1 MEQKKGKQ
9 KYSPIWNLFE
19 VIDRDC
25 ARCLI
30 CAKRFSYR
38 STTSNLRKHLER
50 KHGTLQVVQTVP
62 RLGNEVEELTST
74 QSQIF
79 QIASPPKKA
88 AQQSTPQHI
97 QIKLIPTQQIS
108 TQQANTQQIYSPQLN
123 LQNAVAFKKLKKDK
137 KSLPV
142 VQNEAEGSVNDALM
156 QLFIRDFHPISTVE
170 DEGFRGFITSLNPTY
185 EIPTKK
191 YISQTLLPAM
201 YQKCVENARIVSRT
215 ITSACITTECW
226 TSSSDESFL
235 AITSHFLDSDFYFK
249 SVLLSCSLLE
259 ENFTSESLADEIHR
273 NINDWELENKI
284 VFSVSSGEDYI
295 ANAIKM
301 VLKWEH
307 FGCFIHSLNKVIG
320 DALSI
325 KPVEELISKV
335 RQVVSFFRNDP
346 MASSEL
352 HISQINCNIEPKK
365 LKQDVPMM
373 WNSTFYMIQRF
384 VELENA
390 ISCTVTIQE
399 SNYLLIQPDEWTV
412 LKELTKI
419 LKSLEAITKAA
430 DQETYMLASLPIVLA
445 NGLFEICRKLERSA
459 DLSDT
464 TKQVVMKLKN
474 GFNARFSE
482 LTKNPVLSVCTFLDP
497 RFKTI
502 PFKNNEGPVK
512 KRVVDLVIKHLNL
525 DSNAE
530 NGGAQGNVSQNQNI
544 EELSVWEVF
553 DKSAASSKLET
564 SGDSRAQL
572 EVDRY
577 IEDDLI
583 NRTSDPLEW
592 WRIHRFNYPH
602 LSEVVREIFCSLAT
616 SVPCSR
622 LFTKSGMII
631 MDRRSKLS
639 SGKVKQLVFL
649 NANDKLL
656 S

>member
-1 MEQKKGKQ
+1 MEPKKGKQ

-25 ARCLI
+25 ATCLI

-50 KHGTLQVVQTVP
+50 KHGTLQVVQAIP
-62 RLGNEVEELTST
+62 RGNANDEDYSAA
-74 QSQIF
+74 SQIF
-79 QIASPPKKA
+79 QIASPPKKG

-97 QIKLIPTQQIS
+97 QIKLIPTQQL
-108 TQQANTQQIYSPQLN
+108 TTQQINAQQICSPQIN
-123 LQNAVAFKKLKKDK
+123 VQNATPFKKLKKEK
-137 KSLPV
+137 KTIQPEVELS
-142 VQNEAEGSVNDALM
+142 ANDCLM

-170 DEGFRGFITSLNPTY
+170 DDGFRGFITSLNPNY
-185 EIPTKK
+185 EIPSKK
-191 YISQTLLPAM
+191 YISQTLLPEM
-201 YQKCVENARIVSRT
+201 YQKCLENARVIAKS

-235 AITSHFLDSDFYFK
+235 AITSHFLDCNFYFK
-249 SVLLSCSLLE
+249 SVLLSCTPLE

-273 NINDWELENKI
+273 SINEWELQNKI

-295 ANAIKM
+295 ANAIKL

-307 FGCFIHSLNKVIG
+307 FGCFIHSLNKVIA
-320 DALSI
+320 DALSL

-346 MASSEL
+346 IGSSEL

-365 LKQDVPMM
+365 LKQDIPMM

-390 ISCTVTIQE
+390 ISSTVTIQE

-430 DQETYMLASLPIVLA
+430 DQENYMLASLPIVLA
-445 NGLFEICRKLERSA
+445 NGLFEICRKLERSL

-474 GFNARFSE
+474 GFYARFSE
-482 LTKNPVLSVCTFLDP
+482 LTKNRILSVCTFLDP

-502 PFKNNEGPVK
+502 PFGNNEGPVK
-512 KRVVDLVIKHLNL
+512 KRVVDLVIKHLHV
-525 DSNAE
+525 DNAQTGE
-530 NGGAQGNVSQNQNI
+530 VQGNAPQSQNI

-553 DKSAASSKLET
+553 DKSAASSKLEA

-572 EVDRY
+572 EVERY

-583 NRTSDPLEW
+583 NRNSDPLEW

-602 LSEVVREIFCSLAT
+602 LSEVVRETFCSLAT

-622 LFTKSGMII
+622 LFTKAGMTV

-649 NANDKLL
+649 NANEKLFL
-656 S
+656 

>member
-1 MEQKKGKQ
+1 MDKPKKGKH

-25 ARCLI
+25 AKCLI

-38 STTSNLRKHLER
+38 STTSNLRKHIDR
-50 KHGTLQVVQTVP
+50 KHSTLQVIH
-62 RLGNEVEELTST
+62 ST
-74 QSQIF
+74 IPGVNSDTTEYASPQSQIF
-79 QIASPPKKA
+79 QLAGPPKKVVQQA
-88 AQQSTPQHI
+88 ASQHI
-97 QIKLIPTQQIS
+97 QIKLIPTQQVN
-108 TQQANTQQIYSPQLN
+108 TQPVNAQQIYTPQFN
-123 LQNAVAFKKLKKDK
+123 LQSSAAFKKLKKDRK
-137 KSLPV
+137 P
-142 VQNEAEGSVNDALM
+142 VQNESDRSVNDALM
-156 QLFIRDFHPISTVE
+156 QLFIKDFHPISTVE
-170 DEGFRGFITSLNPTY
+170 DEGFRSFITALNPTC
-185 EIPTKK
+185 EIPSKK
-191 YISQTLLPAM
+191 CISQKLLPAM
-201 YQKCVENARIVSRT
+201 YEKCLENARTISKS

-226 TSSSDESFL
+226 TSNNDESFL
-235 AITSHFLDSDFYFK
+235 AITAHFLDSDFYLK

-259 ENFTSESLADEIHR
+259 ENFTSESLADELHR
-273 NINDWELENKI
+273 NVNEWELQNKI
-284 VFSVSSGEDYI
+284 FFSVSSGEDYI

-301 VLKWEH
+301 IPKWEH
-307 FGCFIHSLNKVIG
+307 FGCFIHSLNKVVG
-320 DALSI
+320 DALSL

-335 RQVVSFFRNDP
+335 RQVVSFFKNDP

-352 HISQINCNIEPKK
+352 QLSQINCNIEPKK
-365 LKQDVPMM
+365 LKQDIPMM
-373 WNSTFYMIQRF
+373 WNSTFYMIERF

-430 DQETYMLASLPIVLA
+430 DQENYMLASLPIVLT
-445 NGLFEICRKLERSA
+445 NGLFEICRKLESCVE
-459 DLSDT
+459 LSDT

-474 GFNARFSE
+474 GFNGRFSE
-482 LTKNPVLSVCTFLDP
+482 LTKNPILSVCTFLDP

-502 PFKNNEGPVK
+502 PFGNNEGSVK
-512 KRVVDLVIKHLNL
+512 KRVVDLVMKHLHL
-525 DSNAE
+525 DNTQTGE
-530 NGGAQGNVSQNQNI
+530 AQGIASQSQNI

-553 DKSAASSKLET
+553 DKSAANSKLEA

-583 NRTSDPLEW
+583 NRNSDPLEW
-592 WRIHRFNYPH
+592 WRVHRYNYPH

-622 LFTKSGMII
+622 LFTKSGNII

-639 SGKVKQLVFL
+639 AGKLKQLVFL
-649 NANDKLL
+649 NANEKF

>member
-1 MEQKKGKQ
+1 M
-9 KYSPIWNLFE
+9 
-19 VIDRDC
+19 
-25 ARCLI
+25 
-30 CAKRFSYR
+30 
-38 STTSNLRKHLER
+38 
-50 KHGTLQVVQTVP
+50 
-62 RLGNEVEELTST
+62 
-74 QSQIF
+74 
-79 QIASPPKKA
+79 
-88 AQQSTPQHI
+88 
-97 QIKLIPTQQIS
+97 IPTQQL
-108 TQQANTQQIYSPQLN
+108 TQPVNPQQIYSPQLN
-123 LQNAVAFKKLKKDK
+123 LQNSTAFKKLKKDK
-137 KSLPV
+137 KPLHAI
-142 VQNEAEGSVNDALM
+142 ECEGSMNDALM

-170 DEGFRGFITSLNPTY
+170 DEGFRCFATSLNPNY

-191 YISQTLLPAM
+191 YISQTLLPEM
-201 YQKCVENARIVSRT
+201 YQKCMENARALSKS
-215 ITSACITTECW
+215 ITSTCITTECW

-235 AITSHFLDSDFYFK
+235 AITSHFLDNDFYFK

-259 ENFTSESLADEIHR
+259 ENFTSEFLADEINR
-273 NINDWELENKI
+273 NINDWELQNKV

-301 VLKWEH
+301 ILKWEH
-307 FGCFIHSLNKVIG
+307 FGCFVHSLNKVIG
-320 DALSI
+320 DALSL

-346 MASSEL
+346 LASSEL
-352 HISQINCNIEPKK
+352 HISQINCNIDPKK

-384 VELENA
+384 VELESA
-390 ISCTVTIQE
+390 ISCMVTIQE

-430 DQETYMLASLPIVLA
+430 DQENYMLASLPIVLA
-445 NGLFEICRKLERSA
+445 NGLFEICRKLERTV

-464 TKQVVMKLKN
+464 TKQVVIKLKQ

-482 LTKNPVLSVCTFLDP
+482 LTKNPILSVCTFLDP

-502 PFKNNEGPVK
+502 PFGNNEGLVK
-512 KRVVDLVIKHLNL
+512 KRVVDLVIKHLHIDNTQTG
-525 DSNAE
+525 DV
-530 NGGAQGNVSQNQNI
+530 QGNASQSQNI

-553 DKSAASSKLET
+553 DKSAASSKLEA

-572 EVDRY
+572 EVERY

-583 NRTSDPLEW
+583 NRNSDPLEW
-592 WRIHRFNYPH
+592 WRMHRFNYPH
-602 LSEVVREIFCSLAT
+602 LSEVVRDTFCSLAT

-622 LFTKSGMII
+622 LFTKTGMIV

-649 NANDKLL
+649 NANDKLF